1 LNQHEESLNLI
12 EKSENQRFSI
22 SQQVQVKND
31 KRYKLEQGKDER
43 LVYWQEKY
51 MLARNAYYLQL
62 GNFEKFRDQY
72 HGSPDLDKG
81 KAAAHVWN
89 FTYELVN
96 STVNSNIPP
105 VKVTPRVMD
114 ARHMQNAKV
123 IEQLCK
129 SEIDRMPF
137 EYINDMDERTCK
149 IDGGSGFLIEWDNFQ
164 ESFDRIGEI
173 NIRGL
178 TASSVIP
185 QPGVLGIEYMD
196 YIFVTF
202 TETKE
207 RIKAKY
213 DVDVSEE
220 NLDYSDPSAIAQM
233 HESNNLT
240 NTSQNL
246 VTQVV
251 CYYRNKNGRTGCI
264 SWVLDKI
271 IIDDDDYEARKSE
284 ICGNCGRPRP
294 IDKKQKC
301 FCGADMW
308 EKRSKDFELVY
319 HDIPLSDGR
328 VIPSLTPVVG
338 DDGSVQT
345 FHVYDDTNTN
355 KGDTNTIEADN
366 TDSEDNL
373 AEVAGNS
380 SNEIAGIS
388 EQLQHEPVDNSAT
401 LPYVHQTQIPYYY
414 PRRFPVVV
422 RKNVSTDYEFLGK
435 SDCDVIRVYQQNA
448 NRLYTK
454 CMAKALKAGSY
465 LTKPK
470 NLNIRLSDNDVEP
483 IDVDG
488 PDQISMIRA
497 VALDFVPEKDIA
509 LMHEEYQ
516 KAKSVLRITDSYQG
530 KPDSTAQ
537 SGRAKEAQ
545 IAQSQQNQM
554 SPLVMKQAAYAN
566 IYEMIFKFAL
576 AYMDEPRSYYGVGY
590 DGKPIEYVFNRYD
603 FLERD
608 EAGNWRWDD
617 GYLFDVDKTGTGVEN
632 MFELERLDSSFQNGA
647 FGNPQDPETLLFYW
661 RQQELLGVA
670 GAKAGVQFWEDK
682 IKKMQAQAQQQQI
695 MQAQMQM
702 AQQTQG
708 MQSQQG
714 PPGGQMMTNGR
725 SGTIAPTGGMPP
737 QQMTMGGG
745 GMQ

>member
-1 LNQHEESLNLI
+1 LSVLTEERLEVAN
-12 EKSENQRFSI
+12 
-22 SQQVQVKND
+22 KNIDTQADLVESD
-31 KRYKLEQGKDER
+31 KRYRIEPDKDER

-51 MLARNAYYLQL
+51 MIARNAYYRKL
-62 GNFEKFRDQY
+62 GDYEKFREQY
-72 HGSPDLDKG
+72 HGSAKMDKG
-81 KAAAHVWN
+81 KDAAHVWN

-114 ARHMQNAKV
+114 ERHMRNAKV

-129 SEIDRMPF
+129 SEIDRLSF
-137 EYINDMDERTCK
+137 EIINDMDERTCK

-173 NIRGL
+173 NVRGL

-185 QPGVLGIEYMD
+185 QPGVLGVEYMD

-207 RIKAKY
+207 RIKHKY
-213 DVDVSEE
+213 GVDVGEE
-220 NLDYSDPSAIAQM
+220 SLDYSDPSAIAQM
-233 HESNNLT
+233 REANNLT
-240 NTSQNL
+240 NTSQDL

-251 CYYRNKNGRTGCI
+251 CYYKNKKGRTGCL

-308 EKRSKDFELVY
+308 EKRPKDSEAVM

-328 VIPSLTPVVG
+328 VIPALMPVVG
-338 DDGSVQT
+338 DDGQIARFTPGETGIES
-345 FHVYDDTNTN
+345 D
-355 KGDTNTIEADN
+355 GEAEADN
-366 TDSEDNL
+366 SE
-373 AEVAGNS
+373 AGLDVGENPPSGGVPLQNS
-380 SNEIAGIS
+380 M
-388 EQLQHEPVDNSAT
+388 Q
-401 LPYVHQTQIPYYY
+401 YVKITELPYYY
-414 PRRFPVVV
+414 PRRFPVVI
-422 RKNVSTDYEFLGK
+422 RKNVSTDFEFLGK

-448 NRLYTK
+448 NRLYSK
-454 CMAKALKAGSY
+454 GMAKALKAGSY
-465 LTKPK
+465 LTKQK
-470 NLNIRLSDNDVEP
+470 NTNIPFSDDDVVP
-483 IDVDG
+483 INVDN
-488 PDQISMIRA
+488 PAELAMIKA
-497 VALDFVPEKDIA
+497 VSLDFFPEKYVAL
-509 LMHEEYQ
+509 MQEEYR
-516 KAKSVLRITDSYQG
+516 KAKSTLRITESFQG
-530 KPDSTAQ
+530 KPDPTAQ

-554 SPLVMKQAAYAN
+554 SPLVMKQAAYAD
-566 IYEMIFKFAL
+566 IYQMIFKFAL

-608 EAGNWRWDD
+608 EAGEWRWDD

-632 MFELERLDSSFQNGA
+632 MFELERLDANLKNGA
-647 FGNPQDPETLLFYW
+647 FGNPQDPETMLFYW

-682 IKKMQAQAQQQQI
+682 IKKLRQQAAMQQ
-695 MQAQMQM
+695 QMQM
-702 AQQTQG
+702 QAAQQGQPMQG
-708 MQSQQG
+708 S
-714 PPGGQMMTNGR
+714 PPPQM
-725 SGTIAPTGGMPP
+725 PPP
-737 QQMTMGGG
+737 QQMMTGG